1 MGVEWRKDVAIN
13 DMCIMFVCVCVCV
26 CVCYTHTIYICTSIH
41 TYIQTDIRIIS
52 DKSFSR
58 FRSDFF

>member
-26 CVCYTHTIYICTSIH
+26 CVLYTHNIYMYIYTYIH
-41 TYIQTDIRIIS
+41 TDRHTYYKRQVFQP
-52 DKSFSR
+52 FSK
-58 FRSDFF
+58 